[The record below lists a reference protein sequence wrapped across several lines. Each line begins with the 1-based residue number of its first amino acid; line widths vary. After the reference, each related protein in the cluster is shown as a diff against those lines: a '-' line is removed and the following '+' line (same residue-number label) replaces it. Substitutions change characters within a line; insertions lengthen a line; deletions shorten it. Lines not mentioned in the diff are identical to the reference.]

1 MKLRQLTISAFLAAV
16 TLILAPAGANA
27 MTFERVDGAQI
38 CKTDPCVLA
47 TGEIE
52 KGTAGEFRSFI
63 RASDIHAGATVVF
76 DSPGGALLESLALG
90 RAIRDAGL
98 YTAIGRYD
106 RERGEFTTG
115 AACISACAYA
125 FLGGVQ
131 RDVGAKARFGVHQ
144 FAAAPGVPDS
154 VSVSDAQA
162 LMGLISAYM
171 TRMVGNSSLLVLAA
185 GTPPSGSYWLSS
197 RELRNCA
204 VVTN

>member
-1 MKLRQLTISAFLAAV
+1 MKLHQLAITAVVAAV
-16 TLILAPAGANA
+16 TLILAPAGAHA

-38 CKTDPCVLA
+38 CKADPCVLA

-52 KGTAGEFRSFI
+52 KDTAGQFRTFVRQSG
-63 RASDIHAGATVVF
+63 IHAGATVVF
-76 DSPGGALLESLALG
+76 DSPGGMLLESLALG
-90 RAIRDAGL
+90 RAIREAGL

-106 RERGEFTTG
+106 RTTGLFTTG
-115 AACISACAYA
+115 AQCVSACAYA

-131 RDVGAKARFGVHQ
+131 REVGGRARFGVHQ
-144 FAAAPGVPDS
+144 FAALPGQPES
-154 VSVSDAQA
+154 LNAADAQA

-171 TRMVGNSSLLVLAA
+171 NRMVGKSELLVLAA
-185 GTPPSGSYWLSS
+185 ATPATDAHWLSS